1 MAIDL
6 TLSTIFEKA
15 FGYTSRAFDPTITP
29 VQGDSI
35 KDIGRVELGATGARY
50 YDADANGTEYYL
62 PVKISYPQDTVVD
75 GRPAGKLVDW
85 WLPYPVIS
93 VTSKKTIVETPLTER
108 RGFVHEYINIDSY
121 EINIKGFIIGNTN
134 EFPESDVAMLREL
147 YEVNA
152 PVFISNPITDIFLL
166 RPDRSGSDQVII
178 KELRFPEVKGIKN
191 VRPYELVMASD
202 EPFNLID
209 IS

>member
-6 TLSTIFEKA
+6 TLGTLFEKA
-15 FGYTSRAFDPTITP
+15 FGYTTRAFKPDLIPVVGDGGVNEIDRTEFGAYGSDYYANDQNGLEYFLPIKITF
-29 VQGDSI
+29 
-35 KDIGRVELGATGARY
+35 
-50 YDADANGTEYYL
+50 
-62 PVKISYPQDTVVD
+62 
-75 GRPAGKLVDW
+75 PAGNGVQEW

-93 VTSKKTIVETPLTER
+93 VTSKKTIIETALTER

-134 EFPESDVAMLREL
+134 EFPESDVTTLRAL